1 MKRER
6 KNEAIW
12 LSKENR
18 WCLQIQLDGRRKK
31 FYSST
36 EGKRGKIE
44 AERKAD
50 EWLQRE
56 TFAESMRVHDVFS
69 DFITE
74 LKEQDMY
81 YQQYESI
88 GNAWIIPQ
96 IGKKRFANLYESDFQ
111 SILNLAYKKGL
122 AKKSIQNI
130 RGCITKFLKYA
141 RQHGNTKMRPELE
154 INKKAHS
161 LEKRS
166 LEDDEIQI
174 VFSSDC
180 TLRKCQVV
188 DDWYRYMYRFAIAT
202 GLRPSELCGLKIS
215 DISNGFITIRRA
227 INANGDITN
236 GKNENARRTFKLN
249 SVAKSVLD
257 DQLAMLEEYL
267 SNNDWLFP
275 QEDGSPTSEQIYY
288 RRFKTYC
295 KFNGIK
301 NITPY
306 ELRHTYVSINKEMP
320 IDLLK
325 IQVGHSKSMQTREQ
339 YSHQRIGDSERA
351 ADLSSVVLT
360 TIINTVD
367 EKSDPKVTP
376 SDV

>member
-56 TFAESMRVHDVFS
+56 TFAESMRVQDVFF

-96 IGKKRFANLYESDFQ
+96 IGKKRFSNLYESDFQ
-111 SILNLAYKKGL
+111 SILNLSYKKGL

-202 GLRPSELCGLKIS
+202 GLRPSELCGLKVS
-215 DISNGFITIRRA
+215 DIANDFVTIHRA
-227 INANGDITN
+227 INANGDITD

-295 KFNGIK
+295 KFNGIE

-320 IDLLK
+320 VDLLK

-351 ADLSSVVLT
+351 AELSSAVLEN
-360 TIINTVD
+360 IINTVD
-367 EKSDPKVTP
+367 EKK
-376 SDV
+376 

>member
-56 TFAESMRVHDVFS
+56 TFAESMRVQDVFS

-88 GNAWIIPQ
+88 GNTWIIPH
-96 IGKKRFANLYESDFQ
+96 IGKKRFSNLYESDFQ

-161 LEKRS
+161 LSKRA
-166 LEDDEIQI
+166 LEDNEIQI
-174 VFSSDC
+174 IFSSDY
-180 TLRKCQVV
+180 TMRKSCVV
-188 DDWYRYMYRFAIAT
+188 EDWYRNMYKFAIAT
-202 GLRPSELCGLKIS
+202 GLRPGELCGLTIS
-215 DISNGFITIRRA
+215 DFDSEYITVNRA
-227 INANGDITN
+227 INANGDVTS
-236 GKNENARRTFKLN
+236 GKNENARRKFKLN
-249 SVAKSVLD
+249 TVALSI
-257 DQLAMLEEYL
+257 L
-267 SNNDWLFP
+267 SNQIDMLSNSAIETDWLFP
-275 QEDGSPTSEQIYY
+275 QEDGQPTSEQIYY
-288 RRFKTYC
+288 RRFKAYC
-295 KFNGIK
+295 KYNGIE

-306 ELRHTYVSINKEMP
+306 EMRHTYVSINKEMP
-320 IDLLK
+320 IELLK
-325 IQVGHSKSMQTREQ
+325 IQVGHSKAMQTREQ

-351 ADLSSVVLT
+351 AELSSVVLT